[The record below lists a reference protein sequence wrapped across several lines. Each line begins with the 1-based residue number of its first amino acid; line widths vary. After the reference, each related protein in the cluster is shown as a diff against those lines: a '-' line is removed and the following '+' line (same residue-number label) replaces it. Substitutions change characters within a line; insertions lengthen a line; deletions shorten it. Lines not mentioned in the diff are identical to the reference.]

1 MLKFRIKRIC
11 ITILLVLVG
20 FVLQCTLF
28 ARLSL
33 GSIKPNI
40 LLIIAASVGFLRGPK
55 AGMLTG
61 FLCGIL
67 IDIQFGEVLGLYA
80 LFYLIIGYVNGL
92 LGETYYEEHIK
103 LPVVF
108 IAASELCY
116 GVLIYL
122 FMFMMRSEFDFPYY
136 FSHIIIPELIYTIL
150 VAIVL
155 YPLIRLMNHRMETEE
170 KRSIGKLV

>member
-1 MLKFRIKRIC
+1 MLKLKIKRIC

-20 FVLQCTLF
+20 FVLQCTVF

-40 LLIIAASVGFLRGPK
+40 LLIIVASLGFLRGSRE
-55 AGMLTG
+55 GMLAG
-61 FLCGIL
+61 FLAGIL
-67 IDIQFGEVLGLYA
+67 IDIQFGELLGFYA

-92 LGETYYEEHIK
+92 LGITYYVENLK
-103 LPVVF
+103 LPLAF
-108 IAASELCY
+108 IAASEFCY

-122 FMFMMRSEFDFPYY
+122 LMFMMRSEFDFPYY

-150 VAIVL
+150 VAVVL
-155 YPLIRLMNHRMETEE
+155 YPLIRLMNHRIETEE

>member
-1 MLKFRIKRIC
+1 MLKFRMKRIC
-11 ITILLVLVG
+11 ITVLLVLVG

-33 GSIKPNI
+33 GSIKPNL
-40 LLIIAASVGFLRGPK
+40 LLIIAASAGFLRGPK
-55 AGMLTG
+55 EGMLTG
-61 FLCGIL
+61 FLSGIL
-67 IDIQFGEVLGLYA
+67 IDIQFGDLLGFYA
-80 LFYLIIGYVNGL
+80 LFYLSIGYVNGL
-92 LGETYYEEHIK
+92 LGETYYEENIK
-103 LPVVF
+103 LPVAF
-108 IAASELCY
+108 IAASEFCY

-122 FMFMMRSEFDFPYY
+122 LMFMMRSEFDFPYY

-150 VAIVL
+150 VALIL